1 MRDASVGFHC
11 PDCVKEGAKS
21 TRQGRA
27 TYGGKRV
34 TDAARTSMV
43 LIGLNVL
50 VWLAVLATGSRG
62 GLVDKLA
69 LRPQGFTAPL
79 LDGTVQ
85 VFHGV
90 SGGAYWQLVT
100 SMFLHEQLLHIGFNM
115 LALWFLG
122 PQLEMVLGRA
132 RFLAVYLVSGL
143 TGGAAVMWF
152 SEPTIPTLGASGA
165 IFGLM
170 GALVVVALKV
180 GADFRQI
187 MFWITL
193 NLAFTFY
200 AGRSIS
206 WQGHIGG
213 LVGGAL
219 VAAVI
224 VYAPKARRAPIQWSA
239 IGGIT
244 LITLALIVARAAALA

>member
-11 PDCVKEGAKS
+11 PECVKEGART

-27 TYGGKRV
+27 VYGGRRV
-34 TDAARTSMV
+34 ADSARTSIV
-43 LIGLNVL
+43 LIGLNAL
-50 VWLAVLATGSRG
+50 VWLTVLATGGNGSN
-62 GLVDKLA
+62 LIDKLA
-69 LRPQGFTAPL
+69 LLPQSSLRFSNGVTHV
-79 LDGTVQ
+79 VQ
-85 VFHGV
+85 GV
-90 SGGAYWQLVT
+90 SGGAYWQLLS

-122 PQLEMVLGRA
+122 PQLELVLGRA

-152 SEPTIPTLGASGA
+152 SGANTQTLGASGA

-187 MFWITL
+187 LFWIGL
-193 NLAFTFY
+193 NLVFTFT
-200 AGRSIS
+200 AGAGIS

-213 LVGGAL
+213 LAGGVI
-219 VAAVI
+219 VAGIV
-224 VYAPKARRAPIQWSA
+224 VYAPKKNREVLQWAGVAVVSA
-239 IGGIT
+239 
-244 LITLALIVARAAALA
+244 LAVVAIVIRAAQLG